1 MARAA
6 LTTETFTGTVSVA
19 GSDFHTFTAA
29 QTGEI
34 DITLTAAGPPATIF
48 MGLAI
53 GTVAGTTCTHLSG
66 GAVNTPAGT
75 APQLTGTANAG
86 TYCIDIYDVG
96 NQTGSITYTV
106 AVAHP

>member
-1 MARAA
+1 MIATRSHPRLA
-6 LTTETFTGTVSVA
+6 VSPVA
-19 GSDFHTFTAA
+19 PGSYVRMMLD
-29 QTGEI
+29 
-34 DITLTAAGPPATIF
+34 PV
-48 MGLAI
+48 LAI